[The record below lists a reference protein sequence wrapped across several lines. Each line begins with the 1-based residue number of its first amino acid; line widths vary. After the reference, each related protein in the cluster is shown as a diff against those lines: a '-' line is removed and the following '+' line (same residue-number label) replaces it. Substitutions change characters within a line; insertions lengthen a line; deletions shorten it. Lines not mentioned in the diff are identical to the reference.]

1 MLKSEPKDEQDGA
14 NVRNKGGKDP
24 THLGNNQCQKLL
36 SFLKPSWLKIYIDTS

>member
-24 THLGNNQCQKLL
+24 RPSRQQSMSKAAFIFKTKLAKNL
-36 SFLKPSWLKIYIDTS
+36 H

>member
-1 MLKSEPKDEQDGA
+1 MSKDGA

-24 THLGNNQCQKLL
+24 AHLGNNQCQKLL